1 MGLFLI
7 RKVMR
12 AKSQD
17 ALNLTT
23 RTRAKE
29 EELDGDP
36 VNFIDKTKIIQSS

>member
-36 VNFIDKTKIIQSS
+36 VNFIDKAKIIQSS